1 MSELCKAEKNPLGL
15 HVVAEGETLVSLC
28 EKYSVS
34 DSELIRLNR
43 LRAFPPPGTILL
55 LPQARGRVYVV
66 QPGETLSSVCEKF
79 GMSEEEFASRNGDTF
94 LYPMRRILVK
104 E

>member
-34 DSELIRLNR
+34 ESELIR
-43 LRAFPPPGTILL
+43 
-55 LPQARGRVYVV
+55 

-79 GMSEEEFASRNGDTF
+79 GMSEEEFASRNGETF
-94 LYPMRRILVK
+94 LYPMRRVLVK